1 MPTKGAIQLENQEK
15 TLAYFVTTTVYRFI
29 EHTNKK
35 IGNSKVHWT
44 DVRKY
49 KNDGSPDLIDKNP
62 EFYRMVCTKIM
73 EEDFVEVSKEVDET
87 TKEEIIILKV
97 KYPWKSEESI
107 QNVDDSS
114 FSIIPMEQ
122 TEIQDVELT
131 KDGKLLLDDALA
143 EVDRNNQ
150 DEKTLEHPESIE
162 LENIARMEPPNP
174 FTDVLN
180 SLKREDSVELQDPT
194 IVEIDLNLEKYS
206 ENISQVCED
215 VKEAQLKINQDI
227 RSKSENT
234 VWKELKD
241 SDESFVEKDEEF
253 EAKLE
258 KQKRVHQEKLEEA
271 KRKREEKQKA
281 FQKELDEIRK
291 QQNQCFITLLNCIQL
306 RHRFEEKKQEVAD
319 WIKLCYRDPVVHL
332 LKYFQDYE
340 EFARNVKQFKKV
352 PEEMEAGEEVIQ
364 LNKRVYILLGIL
376 FNSFNQLGK
385 LILSSPDAIFLQVL
399 QKFICE
405 HVLILHKILD
415 KTEETQFDH
424 SWYLKLCDLFSS
436 LQYAEIPTTKS
447 LRKICQDCF
456 EIENLKFPEREIK
469 SSVAVIEVLEE
480 SNTYDKDESDKL
492 PTYEATC
499 KTSRK
504 SRSHRSKSRDSR
516 KKHSTDDHEKRSH
529 RKSSKKREDSQNSKR
544 RRR

>member
-1 MPTKGAIQLENQEK
+1 M
-15 TLAYFVTTTVYRFI
+15 
-29 EHTNKK
+29 
-35 IGNSKVHWT
+35 
-44 DVRKY
+44 
-49 KNDGSPDLIDKNP
+49 
-62 EFYRMVCTKIM
+62 
-73 EEDFVEVSKEVDET
+73 

-97 KYPWKSEESI
+97 KYPWKSEESF

-122 TEIQDVELT
+122 TEIQDVELS

-143 EVDRNNQ
+143 EVDRKNQ
-150 DEKTLEHPESIE
+150 DEKTLENPESIE
-162 LENIARMEPPNP
+162 LENITALMEPPNP

-215 VKEAQLKINQDI
+215 VKEVQLKINQDL

-234 VWKELKD
+234 VWKEIKD

-291 QQNQCFITLLNCIQL
+291 RQNQCFITLLNCIQL

-364 LNKRVYILLGIL
+364 LNKRVYILLDIL
-376 FNSFNQLGK
+376 FNSFNQLGNI
-385 LILSSPDAIFLQVL
+385 ILSSPDAIFLQVL
-399 QKFICE
+399 QKCICE
-405 HVLILHKILD
+405 HVQILHKILD

-436 LQYAEIPTTKS
+436 LKYAEIPTTKS

-516 KKHSTDDHEKRSH
+516 KKHSTDGHEKRSH
-529 RKSSKKREDSQNSKR
+529 RKSGKKREDSQNSKR